1 MVMSLPHEPFFQDVE
16 LLVTPV
22 RRWTGDELVLGWLG
36 AAEHIPG
43 RAAADA
49 GVRRAVQP
57 GGGAA
62 GATRSP
68 AGGRRDHTAAA
79 AYAGIIAGGL
89 EGEHVV
95 VVQRGGGDPLVKP
108 HARIGCHHGRKQAGS
123 SRSSRPYIN
132 KRGARSRNEP
142 AQTETKQSKKKNI
155 TELERNERALPSVGS
170 VRLGNRPHF
179 PGPEDDPDRTTTGSR
194 GGGGT
199 QSPPYLHAQ
208 KTQAAHRTLTQIK
221 TKSPKST
228 RGSQSPAA
236 LNDGRARVGAV
247 RRSGR
252 DTKR

>member
-142 AQTETKQSKKKNI
+142 AQTETKQSKKKTSRSWRETSGLSPAWEVSASGTVHI
-155 TELERNERALPSVGS
+155 SRVPRTIPIGRRRAAEEEEEAPS
-170 VRLGNRPHF
+170 P
-179 PGPEDDPDRTTTGSR
+179 
-194 GGGGT
+194 
-199 QSPPYLHAQ
+199 
-208 KTQAAHRTLTQIK
+208 HRTFT
-221 TKSPKST
+221 PKKPKQPT
-228 RGSQSPAA
+228 VP
-236 LNDGRARVGAV
+236 
-247 RRSGR
+247 
-252 DTKR
+252 

>member
-49 GVRRAVQP
+49 GVRREVQP

-142 AQTETKQSKKKNI
+142 AQTETKQSKKKHHGAG
-155 TELERNERALPSVGS
+155 EKRAGSPQRGKCPPREPST
-170 VRLGNRPHF
+170 F
-179 PGPEDDPDRTTTGSR
+179 PGSR
-194 GGGGT
+194 GRSRSDDDGQQRRRRHPVPT
-199 QSPPYLHAQ
+199 VPSPLKNPSSPPYLD
-208 KTQAAHRTLTQIK
+208 
-221 TKSPKST
+221 P
-228 RGSQSPAA
+228 
-236 LNDGRARVGAV
+236 N
-247 RRSGR
+247 
-252 DTKR
+252 